1 MTIQEL
7 IHAFGIG
14 IDENINPIE
23 FCYLIELLHKWT
35 TLEDP
40 FPY

>member
-1 MTIQEL
+1 MTLKEV

-23 FCYLIELLHKWT
+23 FRYLMELLYQWKM
-35 TLEDP
+35 
-40 FPY
+40 